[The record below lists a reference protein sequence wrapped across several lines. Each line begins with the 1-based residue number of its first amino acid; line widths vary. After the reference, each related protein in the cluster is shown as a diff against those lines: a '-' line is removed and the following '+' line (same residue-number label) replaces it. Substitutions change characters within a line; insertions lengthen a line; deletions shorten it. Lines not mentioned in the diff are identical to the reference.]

1 MAPKKGS
8 AYMNFCQEMR
18 EELEYEAGRRLDTAA
33 LVNRADPYWQVGF
46 FFFYLFFTLQGI
58 YLFVILFLYI
68 LNLVVNYCGDVQQ
81 G

>member
-46 FFFYLFFTLQGI
+46 FFLPFFYIARNLPFCDTFS
-58 YLFVILFLYI
+58 LYFK
-68 LNLVVNYCGDVQQ
+68 LGSELLR
-81 G
+81 